1 MAEIGGRVGGQTM
14 EGEGISGGS
23 LIVVGLGITLGSHL
37 TPIARA
43 AIEGADVVFV
53 AASHRLVEDWVRG
66 MHRDVRSLQPHYAEG
81 HSRLE
86 SYRTMVA
93 AMLDEVRAGR
103 RVCGAFYGHPGVFAW
118 VPHRAVAEARAAG
131 FEAVMEPGVSAED
144 CLYADLGID
153 PGTHGC
159 VHHEATRWMIEVRP
173 VDTAALL
180 VLWQVGLAGDLSM
193 SVAPSARSRRQLL
206 VDKLLAHYPAGHPVV
221 LYEAAV
227 LPVERH
233 RATTVPLA
241 ALADFPFDQHATL
254 VVPPLGPPAV
264 DRKTR
269 AALLAVCG

>member
-1 MAEIGGRVGGQTM
+1 MVD
-14 EGEGISGGS
+14 SGDASRGN

-43 AIEGADVVFV
+43 AIEGADVVYV
-53 AASHRLVEDWVRG
+53 AASHRLVEEWVRG

-81 HSRLE
+81 HSRME
-86 SYRTMVA
+86 TYRAMVA
-93 AMLDEVRAGR
+93 ELVGEVRRGR

-118 VPHRAVAEARAAG
+118 VPHRAVAEVRAQG
-131 FEAVMEPGVSAED
+131 FDAVMEPGISAED

-159 VHHEATRWMIEVRP
+159 IHHEATRWMIESRP

-180 VLWQVGLAGDLSM
+180 VLWQVGVAGDLSM
-193 SVAPSARSRRQLL
+193 SVGPSDRARRQRL
-206 VDKLLAHYPAGHPVV
+206 VDKLLRHYPPAHPVT

-233 RATTVPLA
+233 RATTV
-241 ALADFPFDQHATL
+241 ALADLAGARFDQHATL
-254 VVPPLGPPAV
+254 VVPPLGAPAV
-264 DRKTR
+264 DRAMR
-269 AALLAVCG
+269 DALCEGFA